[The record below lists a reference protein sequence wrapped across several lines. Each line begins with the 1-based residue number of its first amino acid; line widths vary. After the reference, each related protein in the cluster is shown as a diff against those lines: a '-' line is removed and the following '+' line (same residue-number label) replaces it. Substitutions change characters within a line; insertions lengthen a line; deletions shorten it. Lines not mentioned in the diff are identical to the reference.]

1 MANIRLER
9 LCYVPVM
16 AYRTTTA
23 VASCFLAIRK
33 VCTAGGRIQNMHA
46 IFGLRAILTQ
56 EKASQWHK
64 VLLRLPLE
72 AYL

>member
-9 LCYVPVM
+9 LCYVPDM

-23 VASCFLAIRK
+23 VASCLFAVRK
-33 VCTAGGRIQNMHA
+33 GCTAGGRIQNMHA
-46 IFGLRAILTQ
+46 GFGLRAIL
-56 EKASQWHK
+56 WHK